1 MLINAS
7 NGYIRNA
14 HFLKDVIAKT
24 ENVLNTFSRW
34 SNRSKKMVNKKFIYA
49 NNLIENNHILNLRFT
64 NAVGNH
70 IANVKSDFTHTIIQ
84 AWVIVYLYYYWELP
98 ASLFQLQSFIR
109 NEFNSL
115 LNINN
120 YFKSS
125 AAESTFN
132 QITNKFK
139 SNGNILF
146 IKSKYRI
153 NKLANGLLEL
163 ICNETISPQF
173 TVQEINIFMALRQ
186 ALVNLIKRNML
197 SSEDNFLLFEALTN
211 TEHAS
216 IEILAAIIELIASG
230 KLNHLDRFKVFDI
243 YANSLFL
250 DPRVEHE
257 LDLAMLKLFEENKVL
272 EPKVQSKLLAR
283 FASGKIKV
291 SEVDKGIAFYKKLF
305 TNHKEL
311 FLIFISAQL
320 FYFINKDGA
329 REIENIIRHL
339 KSGKELGDN
348 YMGQLM
354 VDLQTRLQMN

>member
-14 HFLKDVIAKT
+14 HFLKEVIAKS
-24 ENVLNTFSRW
+24 EKVLNTFSRW
-34 SNRSKKMVNKKFIYA
+34 SNRSKKMVSKNFIYA

-84 AWVIVYLYYYWELP
+84 AWTILYLYYYGDLP
-98 ASLFQLQSFIR
+98 ASLFQLQTFVR
-109 NEFNSL
+109 DEFNAL
-115 LNINN
+115 LNLNN
-120 YFKSS
+120 SLKSS
-125 AAESTFN
+125 TAESTFS
-132 QITNKFK
+132 QVINKVK
-139 SNGNILF
+139 NIGNISA

-153 NKLANGLLEL
+153 NKMANGLLEL

-173 TVQEINIFMALRQ
+173 TLQEINIFMALRQ
-186 ALVNLIKRNML
+186 ALVNLIKSNML
-197 SSEDNFLLFEALTN
+197 SSEDNFLLFETLTN

-272 EPKVQSKLLAR
+272 EPKVQTKLLAR

-291 SEVDKGIAFYKKLF
+291 SEVDKGVAFYKKLF

-320 FYFINKDGA
+320 SYFVNKDGA

-339 KSGKELGDN
+339 KSAKDLGNN

-354 VDLQTRLQMN
+354 VDLHTRLQMN